1 MTKVLMVCLGN
12 ICRSPMA
19 EGLMRDYLAKNQR
32 PDIKVASAATST
44 WEHGNPVHPGTKKVL
59 TSLGIDTSAM
69 FSTPITTQDFYEYDY
84 IIGMDHQN
92 VQDLL
97 ARAPQDCKDKVY
109 LYLDVVDGYQGK
121 EIPDPWYTLAGE
133 QRDIADPWYTGDF
146 EETYRLLSLG
156 LKPWYEKIK

>member
-32 PDIKVASAATST
+32 SDIKVASAATST

-59 TSLGIDTSAM
+59 TRLGIDTSAM

-92 VQDLL
+92 VADLS
-97 ARAPQDCKDKVY
+97 AKAPQDCKNKVY

-121 EIPDPWYTLAGE
+121 EVPDPWYTGN
-133 QRDIADPWYTGDF
+133 F